1 MSWPLGTEYFSLWS
15 EFYTPED
22 IYHAFSTLSSLHFGL
37 CTQTVHSFLA
47 DHLQN
52 LLFSCLI
59 VASHGELLWRYS
71 KQNQA
76 KASNVLHQ
84 SYKYFSGPCFPVLS
98 MRMSCEMVLKAYL
111 YLLLLTYASHLLT
124 YASQAMKPV
133 GLSGK
138 EVKFVQH
145 VCSLWAHVCPSVIF
159 FQEFRS
165 CLMIFSRIFLLI
177 AHIWTFL
184 WTTIQKRGIEHIFL
198 PSLYLLLVNSLY

>member
-111 YLLLLTYASHLLT
+111 YLLLLTKLWS
-124 YASQAMKPV
+124 
-133 GLSGK
+133 LSACQGK
-138 EVKFVQH
+138 KWSLFNMFVLYELMSVPQSFSSRSLEVV
-145 VCSLWAHVCPSVIF
+145 WWF
-159 FQEFRS
+159 FPGF
-165 CLMIFSRIFLLI
+165 F
-177 AHIWTFL
+177 
-184 WTTIQKRGIEHIFL
+184 
-198 PSLYLLLVNSLY
+198 Y